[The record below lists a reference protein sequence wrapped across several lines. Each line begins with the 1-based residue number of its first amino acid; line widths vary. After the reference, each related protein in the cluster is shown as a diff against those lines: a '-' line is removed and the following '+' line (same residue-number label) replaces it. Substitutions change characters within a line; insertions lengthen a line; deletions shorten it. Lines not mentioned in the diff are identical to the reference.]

1 MYNPIK
7 DRPISLGEAVILPEG
22 KGYWKSWEKR
32 VKTAGKQY
40 RAILGK
46 NDPREVEVDFSIFKP
61 KNYLLSHATIVGGVE
76 PDTNG
81 YWIVPPHGRW
91 VNDNGNAWLNQVLS

>member
-61 KNYLLSHATIVGGVE
+61 KNYLLSHATIVRV
-76 PDTNG
+76 
-81 YWIVPPHGRW
+81 
-91 VNDNGNAWLNQVLS
+91 S